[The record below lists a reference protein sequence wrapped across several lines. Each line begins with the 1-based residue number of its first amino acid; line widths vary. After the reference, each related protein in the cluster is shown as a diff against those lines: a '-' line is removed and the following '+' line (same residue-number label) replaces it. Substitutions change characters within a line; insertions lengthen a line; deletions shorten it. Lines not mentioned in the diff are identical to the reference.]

1 MCSLL
6 TKLHVRIPHP
16 LVIFYNK
23 IDAMQ
28 LCYNLVSHF
37 WIKLVVVDFH
47 FIRDQVQNGV
57 VHVAHMSSKNH
68 LADALT
74 KLLH

>member
-6 TKLHVRIPHP
+6 TKLHVQIPHP

-23 IDAMQ
+23 IGAMQ
-28 LCYNLVSHF
+28 LFYNLVSHS

-47 FIRDQVQNGV
+47 FIHDQVQNGV
-57 VHVAHMSSKNH
+57 VHVAHMLSKNH